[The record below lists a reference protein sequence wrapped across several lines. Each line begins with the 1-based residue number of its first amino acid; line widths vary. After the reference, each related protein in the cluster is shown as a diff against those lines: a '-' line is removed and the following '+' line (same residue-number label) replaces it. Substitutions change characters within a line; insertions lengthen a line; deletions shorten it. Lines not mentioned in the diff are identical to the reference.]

1 MCAFAIIFVV
11 LVVFFY
17 QCFLLFWLCSNLL
30 IILVEFFYWCFFC
43 VFGHV
48 VLSVIFVVLVVIFS
62 IDVLVTLVM
71 FFC

>member
-1 MCAFAIIFVV
+1 
-11 LVVFFY
+11 
-17 QCFLLFWLCSNLL
+17 LLFWLCSNLL